1 MLKVGEIDIVQQSL
15 NNEFQIERLTRIIE
29 LLMFKTSVH
38 INKEELSKIDNDAL
52 KTLQLRYP
60 NSGINIITSKE
71 VKNAADK

>member
-29 LLMFKTSVH
+29 LLMLKTSIH
-38 INKEELSKIDNDAL
+38 IDKDELTRIDNDAL
-52 KTLQLRYP
+52 KTLQQRYP
-60 NSGINIITSKE
+60 NSGIKITSKE